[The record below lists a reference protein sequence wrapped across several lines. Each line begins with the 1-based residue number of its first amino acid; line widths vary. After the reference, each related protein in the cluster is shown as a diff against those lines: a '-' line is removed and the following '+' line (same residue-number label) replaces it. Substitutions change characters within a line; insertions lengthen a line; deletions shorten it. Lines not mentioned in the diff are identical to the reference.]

1 MVGCH
6 AIYPLII
13 GISIICSQSYFLVM
27 IEGIINLRIIERC
40 RHGGEE
46 GYYGRQDPNAHIVIA
61 IIHSLPKI
69 LH

>member
-1 MVGCH
+1 
-6 AIYPLII
+6 
-13 GISIICSQSYFLVM
+13 M